1 MADKKPK
8 NNARAGGKLKP
19 FSLKDDDIVARRVSR
34 RSALRMLGI
43 TASAGALGAL
53 LVGCAG
59 IDADPYD
66 GISDNDPYDP
76 AGGGGGRYG
85 RGVSDNDSYDPAGG
99 GGGYGRGGGGGGGR
113 RYSDVKLGDGSDYT
127 VYADFNDLDSD
138 SRDVSDHFNS
148 RSADRSGLNDYD

>member
-8 NNARAGGKLKP
+8 NNARAGGKPKP

-66 GISDNDPYDP
+66 GTSDNDPYDP
-76 AGGGGGRYG
+76 AGGGGGYG
-85 RGVSDNDSYDPAGG
+85 RS
-99 GGGYGRGGGGGGGR
+99 GGGGGGR
-113 RYSDVKLGDGSDYT
+113 RYSDVKLGDGGDYT